1 MIKMN
6 ANMGKA
12 GNPQN
17 PRVMDNE
24 VTGNDDAEMIMF
36 KCPCGASLKVRLE
49 FAGKKVRCG
58 KCGNIL
64 VAPIQE
70 QEQEQPQEPVSDELQ
85 QQVADLTQ
93 KLEEEQVKFLE
104 ALKVKENDIKT
115 LNEEFAK
122 KENGWMSD
130 KKKLSEEIVALK
142 STMAKEK
149 SVLQGKQNEYEG
161 RISKLSEQLVG
172 IENKLRDVEADK
184 EKNRQEWKEK
194 VVQVIKKYRATIRSS
209 QNQQIQVVEGEFDN
223 LEKELAKTI

>member
-1 MIKMN
+1 MN
-6 ANMGKA
+6 ANTGKTDK
-12 GNPQN
+12 PQN
-17 PRVMDNE
+17 PRTQDNE
-24 VTGNDDAEMIMF
+24 ITGNDDAEMIMF
-36 KCPCGASLKVRLE
+36 KCPCGTSLKVRLE

-104 ALKVKENDIKT
+104 VLKVKENDIKT

-142 STMAKEK
+142 STTAKEK